1 MEYSKELLKNFMK
14 PKNIGE
20 IKNPDGY
27 AKKGN
32 PHCGDITE
40 IFLKIKEDKIKK
52 IKFRSFGCAAAI
64 ASGSILT
71 QIVKGKPI
79 EKAKNLT
86 AKEIYKTLRSPTPK
100 KHCSSMAL
108 ETLKEAIKNYESKQV
123 HKDK

>member
-1 MEYSKELLKNFMK
+1 MEYSEELLKNFMH

-27 AKKGN
+27 AKVGN

-40 IFLKIKEDKIKK
+40 IFLKIKENKIKE

-71 QIVKGKPI
+71 QIVKGKTLK
-79 EKAKNLT
+79 EAKKLT
-86 AKEIYKTLRSPTPK
+86 AKEIYKAIKAPTPK
-100 KHCSSMAL
+100 KHCSGMAL
-108 ETLKEAIKNYESKQV
+108 ETLKEAIKNYEFK
-123 HKDK
+123 